1 MYAYIIGQVTAMEA
15 EKLILENNGIGY
27 ELATSTKA
35 MSRFQVGEEVKV
47 YTRYIV
53 RDDGVFLYGFYDEQE
68 REMFDRLTKVSAVGP
83 KVAISILSAVGVEGI
98 VHAVQHQELSV
109 LTKAPG
115 VGKKTAGRILLE
127 LVDQIKSFSV
137 AENPLPLQDSEDL
150 AEFDVALQGLINLG
164 YQRSEAMRALNGL
177 DTSLPLS
184 ALMRMALQRL
194 GEKGR

>member
-1 MYAYIIGQVTAMEA
+1 MYAYIIGQVTAMES

-27 ELATSTKA
+27 ELTTSTKA

-53 RDDGVFLYGFYDEQE
+53 REDGVFLYGFYDEQE
-68 REMFDRLTKVSAVGP
+68 REMFDQLTKVSAVGP

-98 VHAVQHQELSV
+98 VHAVQHQELSI

-127 LVDQIKSFSV
+127 LVDQINVFSTV
-137 AENPLPLQDSEDL
+137 TSPLPQEDGEEQ
-150 AEFDVALQGLINLG
+150 AEFAVALQGLINLG

-194 GEKGR
+194 GS

>member
-1 MYAYIIGQVTAMEA
+1 M
-15 EKLILENNGIGY
+15 
-27 ELATSTKA
+27 
-35 MSRFQVGEEVKV
+35 
-47 YTRYIV
+47 
-53 RDDGVFLYGFYDEQE
+53 
-68 REMFDRLTKVSAVGP
+68 SAVGP

-194 GEKGR
+194 G